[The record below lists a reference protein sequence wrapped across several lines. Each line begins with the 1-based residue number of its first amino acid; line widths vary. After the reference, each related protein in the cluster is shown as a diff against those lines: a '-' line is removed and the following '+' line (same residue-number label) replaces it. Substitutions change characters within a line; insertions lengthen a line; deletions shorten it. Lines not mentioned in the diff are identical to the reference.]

1 MSSQGAIAVIS
12 HLNELHECVHEC
24 IVSRA
29 GPAAFD
35 KAGETLKELTAQMLR
50 TQDPA
55 AVSRWS
61 DFVWESLEDPKHCT
75 LLFRDAKLLLVLLR
89 AAAATAHVE
98 GVNETQAKRG
108 GLLAAALAGM
118 LVSKDSDLGEAV
130 MLDVCFL
137 GVDALDLALAQVAE
151 SVDAADLFPIRL
163 GSFEALT
170 AALSPPGSPAGMTQ
184 LAYYDGT
191 AVCRTCVCV
200 AACVASIPA
209 HCLWRLPAEALSD
222 VVSALASL
230 LMADAGT
237 ESLHSGTWAS
247 LLESFSSLVLGSPSL
262 SAELDVPARLRTL
275 SRGPWTARADELA
288 ATLAASARDH
298 VELSVGCPSS
308 PLLHGRAPPAM
319 ARTTAKSLALG
330 LLSCCAAPQAPQCR
344 AEAEQLLPCI
354 MQHFPGL
361 VGGLAQAA
369 CDLLVDEACAGVVCA
384 VFSAALRAAPAAFAA
399 GAAAAVVAQAADA
412 PCQPHVP
419 ATDSGVALAVAY
431 LCSAALSWSGA
442 LPMEGS
448 SALAGVWD
456 AAEQGEAWRA
466 MLGEGPAGEPWSWL
480 REALSGAT
488 AQSMQAFRKRS
499 PPEAA
504 GLTACCVVAALLKEA
519 VPAGTATALEAFMQ
533 MFCVRAAGMARDLL
547 HSFCSAGL
555 PVSEVFSSSQAVTA
569 KCVLCALELSQLLFD
584 TFPSHKLRRL
594 VNGCVAV
601 AILLLGG
608 SCRASAEGSPGLS
621 CEAWRPRLPHPGEHA
636 PHQQRPAAQ
645 CSSIQLGALNCMSP
659 PECGARLALEVLSRH
674 LPSILTD
681 TVKVHAHGL
690 TFLRMGLIDAARAVG
705 SPGDSLAGVPQSL
718 DPAALPPFRDMLSMI
733 LVYAAH
739 GIASHEGASTPWRV
753 GTLHEALGRLCGRLF
768 EGLLDVYLVED
779 GPKSLEATMLS
790 LLSSKEEALVDLAGR
805 IAELCEAGGCILNGM
820 PTGGEHVEGIKRAA
834 AAEVFSWRT
843 EVVHGHIRSCTGIL
857 KDSVSQFLSA
867 HAGFVGSL
875 CLACPHLLQGDGVAS
890 LSQAAAE
897 LGAALRDSALQ
908 YLHLSSLNAQRSVLV
923 ASPVSAH
930 RAVCAS
936 RASAP
941 PAISKPSRKRGRS
954 SASSLSQQEIRR
966 GADAHE
972 LFGVACAPFIG
983 CLESCKWR
991 SSDARQQPLEQLLR
1005 GAAALQK
1012 ELQKACFRSPLHS
1025 TGEHRLTDAASAAS
1039 VVREAPALHA
1049 PWQPKPPLQ
1058 CAEWE
1063 GLPRHPLSPMQVNFQ
1078 RKEAAR
1084 LFPEAGASD
1093 HDRSAE
1099 PHPLVKEPIACT
1111 LARCAADIRAA
1122 VVAAS
1127 HTLQSGDVVE
1137 RLPSPKDL
1145 AAHVKTLECCAS
1157 SALCEGVSRR
1167 LLESDPEHSLA
1178 TPWIADNTLEQAGLA
1193 ALTVLS
1199 CITTAG
1205 VAPSVAAYAS
1215 QEGMQAIHNA
1225 AVAFAWVN
1233 TWRHS
1238 HHLQALLDR
1247 RHECHSSNWTA
1258 LCFMQDGEGAEDS
1271 AEGASASPKRQ
1282 RASAAGKAP
1291 AKRPASCQPRFSWLL
1306 QVCEAS
1312 ILAYPVLRSWTFC
1325 KQLAAVGLESL
1336 PDDISAVFST
1346 LSAMLGGLLRER
1358 TRKQQ
1363 LGSILHHHAP
1373 LRAPAAFASLS
1384 SSVLAAMC
1392 SCARMAAP
1400 IRTEEGARSWET
1412 WRAQQVPS
1420 AGDKYKA
1427 VQRLSEALEQQASGG
1442 SPRTATLLSHAVAAV
1457 SLRLQPCDVDSLA
1470 SFSVAQ
1476 DTSRSGS
1483 QATVSGVACAVEQ
1496 LTRCLRNFRLD
1507 AALRVRPHLARML
1520 THARAEALPDF
1531 LHRHAESLGG
1541 LFTSTLC
1548 CNEFAC
1554 LVLLDVAGGGLRA
1567 AAAVDRRAP
1576 ACQGA
1581 PCPMPAIVSPAEL
1594 FATASFKWLPC
1605 IFTMPSVSAARAC
1618 LRVFSTLITPVLLSV
1633 GVSTDHCLPN
1643 ECQRYVQASSNDAVL
1658 RTRHRILSMRQ
1669 GIQACH
1675 AMARILATRT
1685 GRPEEQASMLLL
1697 GQAMSKGA
1705 RDDVGPD
1712 TARQALLSVFAE
1724 HFPQLLELLVWQL
1737 GEGKG
1742 SQLWQALQ
1750 ALCIAGFQVMSTER
1764 LRDAFP
1770 SYLDVEAI
1778 TGAFMGAQESQ
1789 GSSRSTG
1796 SRKRPRGRPAAIP
1809 GTHDLSTVMGAFSRS
1824 PDSESVGGTAARSSK
1839 VQCTSLR
1846 RQASAMSVA
1855 EVREASAGASLFLK
1869 LMPLLYL
1876 ADVRFMSILTRA
1888 WVQVLTSRDSLLRSK
1903 RRVLRSMQR
1912 LVTWMPPGIADQQM
1926 NALLSVLKISYKQ
1939 PALRALTCHVWLSVV
1954 QQLSAAAL
1962 RRYAVPLVV
1971 AMQDAALSSP
1981 DEAWDVPIHL
1991 IPFRDMPGFLAD
2003 CTPQGAAARRVV
2015 RLRQAMQSI
2024 IPASSQLPEEA
2035 PGPPEVIE
2043 SPFIA
2048 WVMSLPRP
2056 PASPLGVPAHP
2067 FRILDHPLFLRRIA
2081 AACEQGG
2088 PPTAPV
2094 RSGAG
2099 GLDAHF
2105 SQSQSTALAAHAGL
2119 DEHAG
2124 GLTEDSLLNHLAV
2137 VHLEAPAP
2145 HAATAV
2151 LMYILACRSGDIKP
2165 IIPSLPSLHGA
2176 PASMGSTVQRLKLD
2190 LDGTISDSSCSALG
2204 LPSEQLVSS
2213 SKRGRVMMF
2222 SVRLQVVLKQA
2233 ASENGEVALAALSE
2247 LHQLFHRKDVQWRQL
2262 VLGDS
2267 ASSELQDLSSSVSQL
2282 VQMSRT
2288 VVDDRVRAAIG
2299 LRLGQLGAIDPSRLD
2314 VALHAATPTELSE
2327 GDLASHVIRQ
2337 YLCPGIYSATD
2348 TRQLNGYSFSM
2359 QELLRFLAALCGVL
2373 ESRLPSARTEGQG
2386 MSGAASVVTARSM
2399 TTQRQALSARGE
2411 LPDTLQSEL
2420 QDTATVSAVNAY
2432 WTSSFTR
2439 NAKHEQATALLHGLQ
2454 EGGAVAYVP
2463 KFETS
2468 AKGTAFDS
2476 WSSAWCSWCMD
2487 AVIALACHLHPHK
2500 LQISK
2505 GHIERDFLAS
2515 QSSAPSRTG
2524 DEVTVDTAGT
2534 VPTLS
2539 PETPRVVVRAAMW
2552 KAVQVAAGH
2561 DQRLRLFLLPYVVR
2575 DVLTFGAEHFKAAIV
2590 AEVLA
2595 VLEATAEATV
2605 PTALHHKA
2613 TQTVFN
2619 LLDTLSAW
2627 SNDVMADSHFLGG
2640 FRIRSDN
2647 VTRVRLRSLTR
2658 AVRRGQEWVRF
2669 FVPTLGPNPTHKNRT
2684 SYERSDVPEHVMS
2697 RLHEMVL
2704 QEMQAEHAAAE
2715 WITDPAQLPVAVI
2728 TQACLQVG
2736 AHARAVRYWEQFL
2749 RTAAGTPFQS
2759 AVQLTGAGK
2768 ENPVGGVMH
2777 GTLPYT
2783 RPQLAL
2789 LQKIYSNL
2797 EDPDGLAGVSSL
2809 RSHLLRSISD
2819 AQEDSTLPMQSRT
2832 ALLDVSVAHTG
2843 QAGAAAG
2850 DQGVS
2855 QEEAPEGPG
2864 AAVQQSSLSLA
2875 PTLLQLQENIIDF
2888 ESAFRWD
2895 DALMAYDQALAI
2907 LPIREGILHTSSS
2920 TKSSHSVGVLSLT
2933 RASCHVGALHC
2944 LIQLGQE
2951 HTAFLRAQAV
2961 LRQSPSLKAE
2971 VFPVA
2976 VELAWR
2982 LQRWPD
2988 LQRLLDSSSAPSG
3001 REPYRV
3007 AMARAMLGVWRLQQ
3021 LSMQHDSS
3029 ALKASSAPFSFVQDT
3044 SWLGDWSALPGQG
3057 VEAHPSSAAVMR
3069 PGELLQAQAR
3079 SSLVVPFRPQ
3089 SRAEVLEGIHKSVN
3103 NAVLDVMASLSA
3115 AAAESHTRAYPH
3127 LARLHCLWELLQATM
3142 IGREVSAET
3151 FPSTV
3156 LWPQRLRC
3164 TLPLLSSREPIHT
3177 LRRVIFSM
3185 HGLTNAV
3192 GDSLIQLAAD
3202 ARAAGG
3208 HTTATAAL
3216 LRASHIPS
3224 CKTAAQV
3231 EMAKLLYS
3239 EGQHDRA
3246 LAILEPAEIDLEALS
3261 SRAEACEDD
3270 SERERLLTPM
3280 LLATQWLAKGH
3291 RTDEH
3296 IYARYQTATQAV
3308 RTWEEAWYVMGR
3320 FQEDRLV
3327 LLNTQLHDLLQT
3339 AAASSDRSREL
3350 RVQEEKLS
3358 KQRDEAIVKA
3368 VKFYAKCLFQAK
3380 QRHTH
3385 ESLPK
3390 VLTMYFDYGAALA
3403 RAEEGA
3409 STTSVVGVTATG
3421 SDKIKRPSSSTFST
3435 LHLMMNKLRSQM
3447 GGFLWML
3454 VVPQLASRIC
3464 HRNRDCAT
3472 FLVDTLKSLTNSYW
3486 RRMVWTIVGLAS
3498 SKKVRLRKERATQV
3512 IKQLASEDKVGSA
3525 LKVGKALAS
3534 ALIAA
3539 AELKPADGVSRVEL
3553 SICNKRML
3561 ASVDIAL
3568 PTQDNLM
3575 LPLSVDPGGSLMV
3588 AESAVLSTTS
3598 NIVTIQHFESAGQVM
3613 SSKEKPKRITCVGS
3627 DGKRYYFLCKQERR
3641 GDLRKD
3647 ARMMEYCVTSN
3658 RLWRASPDC
3667 QRRGVSMSTYAVT
3680 CLNEVCGIMEWLGNT
3695 SGFRGEL
3702 TSIYRSLGEPDPVLT
3717 TRNVR
3722 RQYEALQS
3730 SSASMD
3736 EKVTKYRSRIL
3747 PRFTPVFHK
3756 WFLRKFSD
3764 PSAWFE
3770 ARLQFSR
3777 SAAAWSMAGHIIGL
3791 GDRHGENLLLNTRT
3805 GACCHVDFDCI
3816 FDKGLTLSIPE
3827 IVPFRASPN
3836 MLDGMGITGYE
3847 GVFRRASEACMHT
3860 LRESQGILLAQL
3872 ESFIHD
3878 PLVEWSRA
3886 DGSHSARAAAGAA
3899 SDAIP
3904 LSLVG
3909 GERVNFNGVRMVARI
3924 EQRLQGHYN
3933 IGAGFSEGARPRPS
3947 QRSRPGSARASA
3959 SDLSRALAPDGT
3971 PLNVAGQVDR
3981 LLKEA
3986 TSDQN
3991 LLSMYIGWMPFL

>member
-1 MSSQGAIAVIS
+1 
-12 HLNELHECVHEC
+12 
-24 IVSRA
+24 
-29 GPAAFD
+29 
-35 KAGETLKELTAQMLR
+35 
-50 TQDPA
+50 
-55 AVSRWS
+55 
-61 DFVWESLEDPKHCT
+61 
-75 LLFRDAKLLLVLLR
+75 
-89 AAAATAHVE
+89 
-98 GVNETQAKRG
+98 
-108 GLLAAALAGM
+108 
-118 LVSKDSDLGEAV
+118 
-130 MLDVCFL
+130 
-137 GVDALDLALAQVAE
+137 
-151 SVDAADLFPIRL
+151 
-163 GSFEALT
+163 
-170 AALSPPGSPAGMTQ
+170 
-184 LAYYDGT
+184 
-191 AVCRTCVCV
+191 
-200 AACVASIPA
+200 
-209 HCLWRLPAEALSD
+209 
-222 VVSALASL
+222 
-230 LMADAGT
+230 
-237 ESLHSGTWAS
+237 
-247 LLESFSSLVLGSPSL
+247 
-262 SAELDVPARLRTL
+262 
-275 SRGPWTARADELA
+275 
-288 ATLAASARDH
+288 
-298 VELSVGCPSS
+298 
-308 PLLHGRAPPAM
+308 
-319 ARTTAKSLALG
+319 
-330 LLSCCAAPQAPQCR
+330 
-344 AEAEQLLPCI
+344 
-354 MQHFPGL
+354 
-361 VGGLAQAA
+361 
-369 CDLLVDEACAGVVCA
+369 
-384 VFSAALRAAPAAFAA
+384 
-399 GAAAAVVAQAADA
+399 
-412 PCQPHVP
+412 
-419 ATDSGVALAVAY
+419 
-431 LCSAALSWSGA
+431 
-442 LPMEGS
+442 
-448 SALAGVWD
+448 
-456 AAEQGEAWRA
+456 
-466 MLGEGPAGEPWSWL
+466 
-480 REALSGAT
+480 
-488 AQSMQAFRKRS
+488 
-499 PPEAA
+499 
-504 GLTACCVVAALLKEA
+504 
-519 VPAGTATALEAFMQ
+519 
-533 MFCVRAAGMARDLL
+533 
-547 HSFCSAGL
+547 
-555 PVSEVFSSSQAVTA
+555 
-569 KCVLCALELSQLLFD
+569 
-584 TFPSHKLRRL
+584 
-594 VNGCVAV
+594 
-601 AILLLGG
+601 
-608 SCRASAEGSPGLS
+608 
-621 CEAWRPRLPHPGEHA
+621 
-636 PHQQRPAAQ
+636 
-645 CSSIQLGALNCMSP
+645 
-659 PECGARLALEVLSRH
+659 
-674 LPSILTD
+674 
-681 TVKVHAHGL
+681 
-690 TFLRMGLIDAARAVG
+690 
-705 SPGDSLAGVPQSL
+705 
-718 DPAALPPFRDMLSMI
+718 
-733 LVYAAH
+733 
-739 GIASHEGASTPWRV
+739 
-753 GTLHEALGRLCGRLF
+753 
-768 EGLLDVYLVED
+768 
-779 GPKSLEATMLS
+779 
-790 LLSSKEEALVDLAGR
+790 
-805 IAELCEAGGCILNGM
+805 
-820 PTGGEHVEGIKRAA
+820 
-834 AAEVFSWRT
+834 
-843 EVVHGHIRSCTGIL
+843 
-857 KDSVSQFLSA
+857 
-867 HAGFVGSL
+867 
-875 CLACPHLLQGDGVAS
+875 
-890 LSQAAAE
+890 
-897 LGAALRDSALQ
+897 
-908 YLHLSSLNAQRSVLV
+908 
-923 ASPVSAH
+923 
-930 RAVCAS
+930 
-936 RASAP
+936 
-941 PAISKPSRKRGRS
+941 
-954 SASSLSQQEIRR
+954 
-966 GADAHE
+966 
-972 LFGVACAPFIG
+972 
-983 CLESCKWR
+983 
-991 SSDARQQPLEQLLR
+991 
-1005 GAAALQK
+1005 
-1012 ELQKACFRSPLHS
+1012 
-1025 TGEHRLTDAASAAS
+1025 
-1039 VVREAPALHA
+1039 
-1049 PWQPKPPLQ
+1049 
-1058 CAEWE
+1058 
-1063 GLPRHPLSPMQVNFQ
+1063 
-1078 RKEAAR
+1078 
-1084 LFPEAGASD
+1084 
-1093 HDRSAE
+1093 
-1099 PHPLVKEPIACT
+1099 
-1111 LARCAADIRAA
+1111 
-1122 VVAAS
+1122 
-1127 HTLQSGDVVE
+1127 
-1137 RLPSPKDL
+1137 
-1145 AAHVKTLECCAS
+1145 
-1157 SALCEGVSRR
+1157 
-1167 LLESDPEHSLA
+1167 
-1178 TPWIADNTLEQAGLA
+1178 
-1193 ALTVLS
+1193 
-1199 CITTAG
+1199 
-1205 VAPSVAAYAS
+1205 
-1215 QEGMQAIHNA
+1215 
-1225 AVAFAWVN
+1225 
-1233 TWRHS
+1233 
-1238 HHLQALLDR
+1238 
-1247 RHECHSSNWTA
+1247 
-1258 LCFMQDGEGAEDS
+1258 
-1271 AEGASASPKRQ
+1271 
-1282 RASAAGKAP
+1282 
-1291 AKRPASCQPRFSWLL
+1291 
-1306 QVCEAS
+1306 
-1312 ILAYPVLRSWTFC
+1312 
-1325 KQLAAVGLESL
+1325 
-1336 PDDISAVFST
+1336 
-1346 LSAMLGGLLRER
+1346 
-1358 TRKQQ
+1358 
-1363 LGSILHHHAP
+1363 
-1373 LRAPAAFASLS
+1373 
-1384 SSVLAAMC
+1384 
-1392 SCARMAAP
+1392 
-1400 IRTEEGARSWET
+1400 
-1412 WRAQQVPS
+1412 
-1420 AGDKYKA
+1420 
-1427 VQRLSEALEQQASGG
+1427 
-1442 SPRTATLLSHAVAAV
+1442 
-1457 SLRLQPCDVDSLA
+1457 
-1470 SFSVAQ
+1470 
-1476 DTSRSGS
+1476 
-1483 QATVSGVACAVEQ
+1483 
-1496 LTRCLRNFRLD
+1496 
-1507 AALRVRPHLARML
+1507 
-1520 THARAEALPDF
+1520 
-1531 LHRHAESLGG
+1531 
-1541 LFTSTLC
+1541 
-1548 CNEFAC
+1548 
-1554 LVLLDVAGGGLRA
+1554 
-1567 AAAVDRRAP
+1567 
-1576 ACQGA
+1576 
-1581 PCPMPAIVSPAEL
+1581 
-1594 FATASFKWLPC
+1594 
-1605 IFTMPSVSAARAC
+1605 
-1618 LRVFSTLITPVLLSV
+1618 
-1633 GVSTDHCLPN
+1633 
-1643 ECQRYVQASSNDAVL
+1643 
-1658 RTRHRILSMRQ
+1658 
-1669 GIQACH
+1669 
-1675 AMARILATRT
+1675 
-1685 GRPEEQASMLLL
+1685 
-1697 GQAMSKGA
+1697 
-1705 RDDVGPD
+1705 
-1712 TARQALLSVFAE
+1712 
-1724 HFPQLLELLVWQL
+1724 
-1737 GEGKG
+1737 
-1742 SQLWQALQ
+1742 
-1750 ALCIAGFQVMSTER
+1750 
-1764 LRDAFP
+1764 
-1770 SYLDVEAI
+1770 
-1778 TGAFMGAQESQ
+1778 
-1789 GSSRSTG
+1789 
-1796 SRKRPRGRPAAIP
+1796 
-1809 GTHDLSTVMGAFSRS
+1809 
-1824 PDSESVGGTAARSSK
+1824 
-1839 VQCTSLR
+1839 
-1846 RQASAMSVA
+1846 
-1855 EVREASAGASLFLK
+1855 
-1869 LMPLLYL
+1869 
-1876 ADVRFMSILTRA
+1876 
-1888 WVQVLTSRDSLLRSK
+1888 
-1903 RRVLRSMQR
+1903 
-1912 LVTWMPPGIADQQM
+1912 
-1926 NALLSVLKISYKQ
+1926 
-1939 PALRALTCHVWLSVV
+1939 
-1954 QQLSAAAL
+1954 
-1962 RRYAVPLVV
+1962 
-1971 AMQDAALSSP
+1971 
-1981 DEAWDVPIHL
+1981 
-1991 IPFRDMPGFLAD
+1991 
-2003 CTPQGAAARRVV
+2003 
-2015 RLRQAMQSI
+2015 
-2024 IPASSQLPEEA
+2024 
-2035 PGPPEVIE
+2035 
-2043 SPFIA
+2043 
-2048 WVMSLPRP
+2048 
-2056 PASPLGVPAHP
+2056 
-2067 FRILDHPLFLRRIA
+2067 
-2081 AACEQGG
+2081 
-2088 PPTAPV
+2088 
-2094 RSGAG
+2094 
-2099 GLDAHF
+2099 
-2105 SQSQSTALAAHAGL
+2105 
-2119 DEHAG
+2119 
-2124 GLTEDSLLNHLAV
+2124 
-2137 VHLEAPAP
+2137 
-2145 HAATAV
+2145 
-2151 LMYILACRSGDIKP
+2151 
-2165 IIPSLPSLHGA
+2165 
-2176 PASMGSTVQRLKLD
+2176 
-2190 LDGTISDSSCSALG
+2190 
-2204 LPSEQLVSS
+2204 
-2213 SKRGRVMMF
+2213 
-2222 SVRLQVVLKQA
+2222 
-2233 ASENGEVALAALSE
+2233 
-2247 LHQLFHRKDVQWRQL
+2247 
-2262 VLGDS
+2262 
-2267 ASSELQDLSSSVSQL
+2267 
-2282 VQMSRT
+2282 
-2288 VVDDRVRAAIG
+2288 
-2299 LRLGQLGAIDPSRLD
+2299 
-2314 VALHAATPTELSE
+2314 
-2327 GDLASHVIRQ
+2327 
-2337 YLCPGIYSATD
+2337 
-2348 TRQLNGYSFSM
+2348 
-2359 QELLRFLAALCGVL
+2359 
-2373 ESRLPSARTEGQG
+2373 
-2386 MSGAASVVTARSM
+2386 
-2399 TTQRQALSARGE
+2399 
-2411 LPDTLQSEL
+2411 
-2420 QDTATVSAVNAY
+2420 
-2432 WTSSFTR
+2432 
-2439 NAKHEQATALLHGLQ
+2439 
-2454 EGGAVAYVP
+2454 
-2463 KFETS
+2463 
-2468 AKGTAFDS
+2468 
-2476 WSSAWCSWCMD
+2476 
-2487 AVIALACHLHPHK
+2487 
-2500 LQISK
+2500 
-2505 GHIERDFLAS
+2505 
-2515 QSSAPSRTG
+2515 
-2524 DEVTVDTAGT
+2524 
-2534 VPTLS
+2534 
-2539 PETPRVVVRAAMW
+2539 
-2552 KAVQVAAGH
+2552 
-2561 DQRLRLFLLPYVVR
+2561 
-2575 DVLTFGAEHFKAAIV
+2575 
-2590 AEVLA
+2590 
-2595 VLEATAEATV
+2595 
-2605 PTALHHKA
+2605 
-2613 TQTVFN
+2613 
-2619 LLDTLSAW
+2619 
-2627 SNDVMADSHFLGG
+2627 
-2640 FRIRSDN
+2640 
-2647 VTRVRLRSLTR
+2647 
-2658 AVRRGQEWVRF
+2658 
-2669 FVPTLGPNPTHKNRT
+2669 
-2684 SYERSDVPEHVMS
+2684 MS

-2777 GTLPYT
+2777 GALPYT

-2907 LPIREGILHTSSS
+2907 LPIREGILHTSLS

-3057 VEAHPSSAAVMR
+3057 VEAHPNSAAVMR
-3069 PGELLQAQAR
+3069 PGELLQAQVR
-3079 SSLVVPFRPQ
+3079 SSLVVPLRPQ

-3151 FPSTV
+3151 FPSSV

-3986 TSDQN
+3986 TSDQRCAGQWLRCLALLVKAMEAVADVFEGDSFEDAEWEDFGDASTREVVLFSMEWDSEMDLENCIVAAGQYGGPIAVARNPHKMTAYFGDGDKDDVRIFTPAGQLLGAAKPADSSLGGANNVAALHWTPSEMLVVVREDGAVDTFN
-3991 LLSMYIGWMPFL
+3991 LHGEREGEAFPLSSALGGYLVLHTAMSGYTLAAVLVPGALSGQGAASGPELVVVPDVRRPSTRESSDLGLLGGGAPTSMTLLGALHAPSRKAEVIMSTTSSSLLVASAPHYEPEDQRLQQVFGTPILDLAVSPSGRLLACFGENGILFVVTTDMRKKVLQFDTQCSARGMPPPHQLLWVGGSPARITADANEALDFAVALVWHENGIIMVNPHTGEDAKVDVVEPLFAVQEVDCLRFFTSENHSMVQQVPPSIVNVLSISSESPARLLRDASTDFARRDAACDDDIRYLQSEGHLHDAVLDCIDGAVRHWLPERQKELLRAASYGKRFDVDFSAEVLTTAVKCLRTLNQLRSPEVAMPLTARQFDILTPEAVLGRLLLRSQHALALGMAEYWPLPALRSRVVEHWACAKIRREACVRPHKAITDEISSRLREARLTSCPYSKAAYSLGEGSASRSSGLAVSYADMAAAAQAVGQQELATSLLKLEPRAAEQVPLLLQMGAGAEALQRALESGDMDLVYLSLLHLKQSMSLQAGH